1 MMKKLFLMTFLIF
14 INIFS
19 SGFSKSPE
27 DIEIERLKNEIKT
40 LQNQIKKLE
49 AKKIEKFKEEE
60 KQPKIGLVLSGGGAK
75 GFAHIGVL
83 KVLEKNNIKVDYIT
97 GTSMGALIGALY
109 SAGYTPEQIEKL
121 VLDIDWQETFNDS
134 PNLTDISLD
143 QRSLMKD
150 YNLSLKYDNSL
161 NFALPKGIRNTQKIY
176 LTLKNLLW
184 NVEQTKD
191 FKKLPI
197 PLEIIAT
204 DLNTGKAKAFNSG
217 DLAQV
222 ITASISIPTIFDP
235 VKIGN
240 NYYVDGLLSRNF
252 PVEDAFNL
260 GADIVVGVDVGTS
273 LQKKEDYDIL
283 SVADQ
288 IVAIQS
294 SSSTKKQRD
303 LATILIEPDI
313 SDFKTTDFNNFKE
326 IEALGEEAAQK
337 ELNKILAFGPKQ
349 NKRKSSLQFK
359 DNFVLKEIE
368 ITTDTTN
375 HDHKEIIESIFKESL
390 GTNIN
395 PDTLEKLMLK
405 TYSLNFV
412 NKIYYTFKENTL
424 KLQVE
429 ENPTNIVG
437 LGVDYM
443 TDYGTT
449 LSIGTDISSFGKIG
463 SLSTI
468 EATFGDYLGLNLKN
482 FSYYGVSNKVG
493 ILSSI
498 SYKENPFFI
507 YHNKSKIGSYKSQV
521 TKLEVAFVTQYSNL
535 FLLSYGASL
544 NYANLDPEIKN
555 IFDSSI
561 EYSKS
566 YGDIFFNIKWDKTN
580 SITFPTEGFKGV
592 ISQRWGGNLGKD
604 NLNFLSTNYISSNY
618 LPVTDSTSLTAK
630 LFGGNVTGDDVLPD
644 KYIKLG
650 GLADDLSNNT
660 FAFNGYYFQ
669 EKYLSSLFGIS
680 LGVQQKLIENL
691 YIEANWDFATYKFAN
706 ESFNNNS
713 DSILWKDYS
722 QGAGISLNYRSLI
735 GPIKFNI
742 SKAQESHDYLFQIS
756 FGYKFN

>member
-1 MMKKLFLMTFLIF
+1 MKKLFLLTFLLLL
-14 INIFS
+14 NIFS
-19 SGFSKSPE
+19 NVFCKSPE

-40 LQNQIKKLE
+40 LQSQIKKLE

-121 VLDIDWQETFNDS
+121 VLDINWQETFNDS
-134 PNLTDISLD
+134 PNLTDISID
-143 QRSLMKD
+143 QRSMMKD

-235 VKIGN
+235 VKIGD
-240 NYYVDGLLSRNF
+240 NYYVDGLLSRNL

-260 GADIVVGVDVGTS
+260 GADIVIGVDVGTS

-294 SSSTKKQRD
+294 TSSTKKQRD
-303 LATILIEPDI
+303 LATILIDPDI
-313 SDFKTTDFNNFKE
+313 SNFKTTDFNSFKE
-326 IEALGEEAAQK
+326 IEALGEIAAQK
-337 ELNKILAFGPKQ
+337 EIDKILAFTPKQ
-349 NKRKSSLQFK
+349 NKRKSSLQYK
-359 DNFVLKEIE
+359 NNFVLENIDIVTE
-368 ITTDTTN
+368 TTN
-375 HDHKEIIESIFKESL
+375 NNHKEIIETIFKDSI
-390 GTNIN
+390 GTNVS

-412 NKIYYTFKENTL
+412 NKIYYTFKGNTL

-437 LGVDYM
+437 LGVDYQ

-449 LSIGTDISSFGKIG
+449 FSIGTDISSFGKIG
-463 SLSTI
+463 SISTI
-468 EATFGDYLGLNLKN
+468 EATFGDYLGLDLKN
-482 FSYYGVSNKVG
+482 FSYYGVSNKIG

-498 SYKENPFFI
+498 SYEESPFFI
-507 YHNKSKIGSYKSQV
+507 YHNKNKIGSYKSQV
-521 TKLEVAFVTQYSNL
+521 TKLEGAFVTQYSNL

-544 NYANLDPEIKN
+544 NYANLDPQIRN

-566 YGDIFFNIKWDKTN
+566 YGDIFFNINWDKTN
-580 SITFPTEGFKGV
+580 SITFPTKGFKGE

-604 NLNFLSTNYISSNY
+604 NLNFFSTNYMSSNY

-630 LFGGNVTGDDVLPD
+630 FFGGNITGDDILPD

-650 GLADDLSNNT
+650 GLSDDLEHST
-660 FAFNGYYFQ
+660 FAFSGYYFQ

-680 LGVQQKLIENL
+680 LGIQHKLIENL
-691 YIEANWDFATYKFAN
+691 YLSANWDFATYKFAN

-713 DSILWKDYS
+713 YSTLWKDYS
-722 QGAGISLNYRSLI
+722 QGAGISLNYKSLI

>member
-1 MMKKLFLMTFLIF
+1 MKKKYTFFTILFIF
-14 INIFS
+14 VFS
-19 SGFSKSPE
+19 FSFSKTVE
-27 DIEIERLKNEIKT
+27 DIEIKKLKEQINL
-40 LQNQIKKLE
+40 LQKQIKVLE
-49 AKKIEKFKEEE
+49 ARKIEKFKNEE

-83 KVLEKNNIKVDYIT
+83 KALEENNIKVDYIT

-109 SAGYTPEQIEKL
+109 SAGYTPDQIEKL
-121 VLDIDWQETFNDS
+121 VLDINWQETFNDS
-134 PNLTDISLD
+134 PNFTDIPID
-143 QRSLMKD
+143 QRSLMKN

-184 NVEQTKD
+184 NVEQTRD

-235 VKIGN
+235 VVING

-252 PVEDAFNL
+252 PVEDAFGL
-260 GADIVVGVDVGTS
+260 GADIVIGVDVGTS
-273 LQKKEDYDIL
+273 LQKKDEYDIL

-294 SSSTKKQRD
+294 TSSTKKQRD
-303 LATILIEPDI
+303 LSTILIEPDV
-313 SDFKTTDFNNFKE
+313 SKYKTTDFNNFKE
-326 IEALGEEAAQK
+326 IKTLGELATKKQID
-337 ELNKILAFGPKQ
+337 KILAFGPKQ

-359 DNFVLKEIE
+359 NNFVLENLEIISE
-368 ITTDTTN
+368 SQNEN
-375 HDHKEIIESIFKESL
+375 HKNIIESIFKNSI
-390 GTNIN
+390 GKSVN
-395 PDTLEKLMLK
+395 PNTLEDLMLK

-412 NKIYYTFKENTL
+412 NKIYYSFDNDTL

-429 ENPTNIVG
+429 ETPTNIVG
-437 LGVDYM
+437 LGVDYQ

-449 LSIGTDISSFGKIG
+449 FSIGTDISSFGKIG
-463 SLSTI
+463 TLSTI
-468 EATFGDYLGLNLKN
+468 ETTFGDYLGFNLKN

-498 SYKENPFFI
+498 SYNENPFFI

-521 TKLEVAFVTQYSNL
+521 TKLENAFVTQYSNL
-535 FLLSYGASL
+535 FLFSYGASL
-544 NYANLDPEIKN
+544 NYSSLDSEIKN
-555 IFDSSI
+555 IFDTSV

-566 YGDIFFNIKWDKTN
+566 YGDVFFDINWDKTN
-580 SITFPTEGFKGV
+580 STAFPTKGAKGE

-618 LPVTDSTSLTAK
+618 LPLTETTSLTAK
-630 LFGGNVTGDDVLPD
+630 LFGGNVSGDDILPD

-650 GLADDLSNNT
+650 GLSDDLSQNT
-660 FAFNGYYFQ
+660 FSFSGYYFQ
-669 EKYLSSLFGIS
+669 EKYLSSLFGVS
-680 LGVQQKLIENL
+680 LGIQKKIIENL
-691 YIEANWDFATYKFAN
+691 YFSTHWDVATYKYVN
-706 ESFNNNS
+706 EEFTNNS
-713 DSILWKDYS
+713 RSILWKDYS
-722 QGAGISLNYRSLI
+722 QGASIGLNYLSLI

-742 SKAQESHDYLFQIS
+742 SKAQESHDYLFQFS
-756 FGYKFN
+756 FGYKFD

>member
-1 MMKKLFLMTFLIF
+1 MKKNYLFFTLLFAF
-14 INIFS
+14 IFS
-19 SGFSKSPE
+19 FSFSKTAE
-27 DIEIERLKNEIKT
+27 DIEIKKLKE
-40 LQNQIKKLE
+40 QIKILQKEIQILE
-49 AKKIEKFKEEE
+49 ARKIERFKEEE

-83 KVLEKNNIKVDYIT
+83 KVLEENNIKVDYIT

-109 SAGYTPEQIEKL
+109 SAGYTPDQIEKL
-121 VLDIDWQETFNDS
+121 VLDINWQETFNDS
-134 PNLTDISLD
+134 PNLADIPID
-143 QRSLMKD
+143 QRSLMKN

-184 NVEQTKD
+184 NVEQTRD

-204 DLNTGKAKAFNSG
+204 DLNTGKAKSFNSG

-235 VKIGN
+235 VVIGG

-260 GADIVVGVDVGTS
+260 GADIVIGVDVGSS
-273 LQKKEDYDIL
+273 LQKKEEYDIL

-294 SSSTKKQRD
+294 TSSTKRQRD
-303 LATILIEPDI
+303 LTTVLIEPDV
-313 SDFKTTDFNNFKE
+313 SKYKTTDFNDFKSIKNSGE
-326 IEALGEEAAQK
+326 IAARKQI
-337 ELNKILAFGPKQ
+337 NKILSFGPKQ

-359 DNFVLKEIE
+359 NNFVLDNLEIISE
-368 ITTDTTN
+368 SEN
-375 HDHKEIIESIFKESL
+375 ANHKEIIESIFKSSF
-390 GTNIN
+390 GNSVN
-395 PDTLEKLMLK
+395 PDTLENLMLK

-412 NKIYYTFKENTL
+412 NKIYYSFDNNTL

-429 ENPTNIVG
+429 ETPTNIVG
-437 LGVDYM
+437 LGVDYQ

-449 LSIGTDISSFGKIG
+449 FSIGTDISSFGKIG
-463 SLSTI
+463 TLSTV

-493 ILSSI
+493 VLSSI
-498 SYKENPFFI
+498 SYSENPFFI
-507 YHNKSKIGSYKSQV
+507 YHGKNKIGSYKSQV
-521 TKLEVAFVTQYSNL
+521 TKLESAFVTQYSNL

-544 NYANLDPEIKN
+544 NYSSLDSEIKN
-555 IFDSSI
+555 ILDTSI

-566 YGDIFFNIKWDKTN
+566 YGDIFLNINWDKTN
-580 SITFPTEGFKGV
+580 STAFPTKGFKGEV
-592 ISQRWGGNLGKD
+592 SQRWGGNLGKD
-604 NLNFLSTNYISSNY
+604 DLNFLSTNYISSNFI
-618 LPVTDSTSLTAK
+618 PITDSTSLTAK
-630 LFGGNVTGDDVLPD
+630 LFGGNVSGEDILPD

-650 GLADDLSNNT
+650 GLSDDLSQNM
-660 FAFNGYYFQ
+660 FSFSGYYFQ
-669 EKYLSSLFGIS
+669 EKYLSSLLGVS
-680 LGVQQKLIENL
+680 LGLQQKIIENL
-691 YIEANWDFATYKFAN
+691 YFSTHWDIATYKYVDEDFT
-706 ESFNNNS
+706 NNAK
-713 DSILWKDYS
+713 SILWKDYS
-722 QGAGISLNYRSLI
+722 QGASIGLNYLSLI

-742 SKAQESHDYLFQIS
+742 SKAQESHDYLFQFS
-756 FGYKFN
+756 FGYKFD

>member
-1 MMKKLFLMTFLIF
+1 MKKLFLLTFLLF
-14 INIFS
+14 LNIFS
-19 SGFSKSPE
+19 NVFCKSPE

-40 LQNQIKKLE
+40 LQSQIKKLE

-121 VLDIDWQETFNDS
+121 VLDINWQETFNDS
-134 PNLTDISLD
+134 PNLTDISID
-143 QRSLMKD
+143 QRSMMKD

-235 VKIGN
+235 VKIGD
-240 NYYVDGLLSRNF
+240 NYYVDGLLSRNL

-260 GADIVVGVDVGTS
+260 GADIVIGVDVGTS

-294 SSSTKKQRD
+294 TSSTKKQRD
-303 LATILIEPDI
+303 LATILIDPDI
-313 SDFKTTDFNNFKE
+313 SNFKTTDFNSFKE
-326 IEALGEEAAQK
+326 IEALGEIAAQK
-337 ELNKILAFGPKQ
+337 EIDKILAFTPKQ
-349 NKRKSSLQFK
+349 NKRKSSLQYK
-359 DNFVLKEIE
+359 NNFVLENIDIVTE
-368 ITTDTTN
+368 TTN
-375 HDHKEIIESIFKESL
+375 NNHKEIIETIFKDSI
-390 GTNIN
+390 GTNVS

-412 NKIYYTFKENTL
+412 NKIYYTFKGNTL

-437 LGVDYM
+437 LGVDYQ

-449 LSIGTDISSFGKIG
+449 FSIGTDISSFGKIG
-463 SLSTI
+463 SISTI
-468 EATFGDYLGLNLKN
+468 EATFGDYLGLDLKN
-482 FSYYGVSNKVG
+482 FSYYGVSNKIG

-498 SYKENPFFI
+498 SYEESPFFI
-507 YHNKSKIGSYKSQV
+507 YHNKNKIGSYKSQV
-521 TKLEVAFVTQYSNL
+521 TKLEGAFVTQYSNL

-544 NYANLDPEIKN
+544 NYANLDPQIRN

-566 YGDIFFNIKWDKTN
+566 YGDIFFNINWDKTN
-580 SITFPTEGFKGV
+580 SITFPTKGFKGE

-604 NLNFLSTNYISSNY
+604 NLNFFSTNYMSSNY
-618 LPVTDSTSLTAK
+618 LPVTDNTSLTAK
-630 LFGGNVTGDDVLPD
+630 FFGGNITGDDILPD

-650 GLADDLSNNT
+650 GLSDDLEHST
-660 FAFNGYYFQ
+660 FAFSGYYFQ

-680 LGVQQKLIENL
+680 LGIQHKLIENL
-691 YIEANWDFATYKFAN
+691 YLSANWDFATYKFAN
-706 ESFNNNS
+706 ESFNNDANS
-713 DSILWKDYS
+713 TLWKDYS
-722 QGAGISLNYRSLI
+722 QGAGISLNYKSLI

>member
-1 MMKKLFLMTFLIF
+1 MIKKSFLLFLLIF
-14 INIFS
+14 VNIFS
-19 SGFSKSPE
+19 SNISHSPE
-27 DIEIERLKNEIKT
+27 DIEIEKLKQEIKL
-40 LQNQIKKLE
+40 LQNKIKKLE
-49 AKKIEKFKEEE
+49 NKKIEKFKEEE

-83 KVLEKNNIKVDYIT
+83 KVLEANNIKVDYIT

-109 SAGYTPEQIEKL
+109 SAGYTPNQIEKL
-121 VLDIDWQETFNDS
+121 VLDINWQETFNDS
-134 PNLTDISLD
+134 PNITDISID
-143 QRSLMKD
+143 QRSMMKN

-184 NVEQTKD
+184 NVEQTRD

-235 VKIGN
+235 VKIGD

-260 GADIVVGVDVGTS
+260 GADIVIGVDVGTS

-294 SSSTKKQRD
+294 TSSTKKQRD
-303 LATILIEPDI
+303 LATILIDPDI
-313 SDFKTTDFNNFKE
+313 SNFKTTDFSNFKE
-326 IEALGEEAAQK
+326 IEALGEAAAKKQ
-337 ELNKILAFGPKQ
+337 LQKILAFGPKP
-349 NKRKSSLQFK
+349 NKRKSSLQYK
-359 DNFVLKEIE
+359 NNFVLENIDV
-368 ITTDTTN
+368 ITETKN
-375 HDHKEIIESIFKESL
+375 NNHKEIIESIFKDSI

-412 NKIYYTFKENTL
+412 NKIYYSFKNDTL
-424 KLQVE
+424 NLQVE
-429 ENPTNIVG
+429 ETPTNIVG
-437 LGVDYM
+437 IGVDYR

-449 LSIGTDISSFGKIG
+449 FSIGTDINSFGKIG

-468 EATFGDYLGLNLKN
+468 EATFGDYLGLDLKN

-498 SYKENPFFI
+498 SYEENPFFI
-507 YHNKSKIGSYKSQV
+507 YHNKNKIGSYKSQV
-521 TKLEVAFVTQYSNL
+521 TKLEGAFVTQYSNL
-535 FLLSYGASL
+535 FLFSYGASL
-544 NYANLDPEIKN
+544 NYASLNPEIKN

-561 EYSKS
+561 QYSKS
-566 YGDIFFNIKWDKTN
+566 YGDIFFNINWDKTN
-580 SITFPTEGFKGV
+580 SIAFPTKGFKGEV
-592 ISQRWGGNLGKD
+592 SQRWGGNLGKD
-604 NLNFLSTNYISSNY
+604 NLNFLSTNYLSSNY
-618 LPVTDSTSLTAK
+618 LPITETTSLTSK
-630 LFGGNVTGDDVLPD
+630 FFGGNITGDDILPD

-650 GLADDLSNNT
+650 GLADDFSHNT
-660 FAFNGYYFQ
+660 FAFSGYYFQ
-669 EKYLSSLFGIS
+669 EKYLSFLFGVS
-680 LGVQQKLIENL
+680 LGIQQKLIENL
-691 YIEANWDFATYKFAN
+691 YIGANLDFATYKFAN
-706 ESFNNNS
+706 EVFNDDKNS
-713 DSILWKDYS
+713 LLWKDYS
-722 QGAGISLNYRSLI
+722 QGAGITLSYLSLI

-742 SKAQESHDYLFQIS
+742 SKAQESHDFLFQFS
-756 FGYKFN
+756 FGYKFD

>member
-1 MMKKLFLMTFLIF
+1 MSTKKLIIFLIF
-14 INIFS
+14 INIFFNT
-19 SGFSKSPE
+19 FSKSPE
-27 DIEIERLKNEIKT
+27 DIEIERLKNEIINIQK
-40 LQNQIKKLE
+40 QIKILE
-49 AKKIEKFKEEE
+49 TKKIEKFKEEK

-121 VLDIDWQETFNDS
+121 VLDINWQDTFNDS
-134 PNLTDISLD
+134 PNLTDISID
-143 QRSLMKD
+143 QRSMMKD

-176 LTLKNLLW
+176 LALKNLLW
-184 NVEQTKD
+184 NVEQVKD

-240 NYYVDGLLSRNF
+240 NYYVDGLLSRNL

-260 GADIVVGVDVGTS
+260 GADIVIGVDVGTS

-294 SSSTKKQRD
+294 TSSTKKQRD

-313 SDFKTTDFNNFKE
+313 SNFKTTDFNNFKE
-326 IEALGEEAAQK
+326 IEALGEIAAQK
-337 ELNKILAFGPKQ
+337 KLDKILAFGPKK
-349 NKRKSSLQFK
+349 NNFKNSLQSK
-359 DNFVLKEIE
+359 NTFVLENIDV
-368 ITTDTTN
+368 ITETTN
-375 HDHKEIIESIFKESL
+375 NNHREIIEALFKDSI
-390 GTNIN
+390 GNNIT
-395 PDTLEKLMLK
+395 PDELEKLMLK
-405 TYSLNFV
+405 VYSLNFI
-412 NKIYYTFKENTL
+412 NKIYYSFKENTL
-424 KLQVE
+424 RIKVE

-437 LGVDYM
+437 LGVDYQ
-443 TDYGTT
+443 TDYGTIF
-449 LSIGTDISSFGKIG
+449 SIGTDISSFGKIG

-468 EATFGDYLGLNLKN
+468 EATFGDYLGLDLKN
-482 FSYYGVSNKVG
+482 FSYYGVSNKIG

-498 SYKENPFFI
+498 SYEENPFFI
-507 YHNKSKIGSYKSQV
+507 YHNKNKIGSYKSQV
-521 TKLEVAFVTQYSNL
+521 TKLEGAFVTQYSNL

-544 NYANLDPEIKN
+544 NYANLNPEIKN

-566 YGDIFFNIKWDKTN
+566 YGDVFFNINWDKTN
-580 SITFPTEGFKGV
+580 SITFPTKGFKGEV
-592 ISQRWGGNLGKD
+592 SQKWGGNLGKD
-604 NLNFLSTNYISSNY
+604 NLNFFSTNYISANY
-618 LPVTDSTSLTAK
+618 LPVTSTTSLTAK
-630 LFGGNVTGDDVLPD
+630 FFGGNITGDDILPD

-650 GLADDLSNNT
+650 GLSDNLEQST
-660 FAFNGYYFQ
+660 FAFSGYYFQ

-680 LGVQQKLIENL
+680 LGVQHKLMENL
-691 YIEANWDFATYKFAN
+691 YLSANWDFATYKFVN
-706 ESFNNNS
+706 ESFNSDN

-722 QGAGISLNYRSLI
+722 QGAGISLNYKSLI

-742 SKAQESHDYLFQIS
+742 SKAQESHNYLFQVS

>member
-1 MMKKLFLMTFLIF
+1 MLKKLFTLTFFIF
-14 INIFS
+14 LSIFS
-19 SGFSKSPE
+19 NLFSDTPE
-27 DIEIERLKNEIKT
+27 DIEIEKLKQQIK
-40 LQNQIKKLE
+40 LIQSKIKKLE
-49 AKKIEKFKEEE
+49 TKKIEKFKEEE

-83 KVLEKNNIKVDYIT
+83 KVLEENNIKVDFIT

-109 SAGYTPEQIEKL
+109 SAGYTPNQIEQL

-134 PNLTDISLD
+134 PNISDISID
-143 QRSLMKD
+143 QKSMMKN

-161 NFALPKGIRNTQKIY
+161 NFALPKGIKNTQKIY
-176 LTLKNLLW
+176 LALKNLLW
-184 NVEQTKD
+184 NVEQTRD

-204 DLNTGKAKAFNSG
+204 DLNTGKAKAFNNG

-235 VKIGN
+235 VKIGD

-260 GADIVVGVDVGTS
+260 GADIVIGVDVGTS

-283 SVADQ
+283 AVADQ

-294 SSSTKKQRD
+294 TSSTKKQRD
-303 LATILIEPDI
+303 LATILIDPDI

-326 IEALGEEAAQK
+326 IEVLGEVAARKQ
-337 ELNKILAFGPKQ
+337 LDKILSFGPKP
-349 NKRKSSLQFK
+349 NKRKSSLQSK
-359 DNFVLKEIE
+359 KNFTLENLEI
-368 ITTDTTN
+368 ITESN
-375 HDHKEIIESIFKESL
+375 NNNHKEIVQSLFKDSIGSNL
-390 GTNIN
+390 N
-395 PDTLEKLMLK
+395 PDNLQDLMLK

-412 NKIYYTFKENTL
+412 NKIYYSFKDNTL
-424 KLQVE
+424 KLQIE

-437 LGVDYM
+437 IGVDYQ

-449 LSIGTDISSFGKIG
+449 FSVGTDISSFGKFG

-468 EATFGDYLGLNLKN
+468 EATFGDYLGLDLKN

-493 ILSSI
+493 ILTSI
-498 SYKENPFFI
+498 NYEENPFFI
-507 YHNKSKIGSYKSQV
+507 YHKKKKIGSYKSRV
-521 TKLEVAFVTQYSNL
+521 TKLEGAFVTQYSNL
-535 FLLSYGASL
+535 FLFSYGASL
-544 NYANLDPEIKN
+544 NYASLNPEIKN

-561 EYSKS
+561 RYSKS
-566 YGDIFFNIKWDKTN
+566 YGDVFFNINWDKTN
-580 SITFPTEGFKGV
+580 SFSFPTKGFKGE

-604 NLNFLSTNYISSNY
+604 NLNFLLSNYISSNY
-618 LPVTDSTSLTAK
+618 LPITDTTSLTAK
-630 LFGGNVTGDDVLPD
+630 FFGGNITGDDILPD

-650 GLADDLSNNT
+650 GLSDDLSYNT
-660 FAFNGYYFQ
+660 FAFSGYYFQ

-680 LGVQQKLIENL
+680 LGAQHKILENL
-691 YIEANWDFATYKFAN
+691 YISANWDFATYKFAN
-706 ESFNNNS
+706 ENFNDDLN
-713 DSILWKDYS
+713 SILWKDYS
-722 QGAGISLNYRSLI
+722 QGAGVTLSYLSLV

-742 SKAQESHDYLFQIS
+742 SKAQESHNILFQLS
-756 FGYKFN
+756 FGYKFD